1 MLNTILVSR
10 RDETIVDE
18 IVDENAMANDGAAVE
33 RPIKKQRLERHQV
46 DLLITDRNARSSDCS
61 VGAVALPLPFQG
73 KTLIVIAPPSD
84 GVIGFDPDRSRTLA
98 RRALRSEDR
107 RVGKEYDS

>member
-1 MLNTILVSR
+1 MLNPIRVSR

-46 DLLITDRNARSSDCS
+46 DLLITDRNGRSSDCS

-73 KTLIVIAPPSD
+73 KALIVIAPPSD
-84 GVIGFDPDRSRTLA
+84 GVIGFEIG
-98 RRALRSEDR
+98 RASCRE
-107 RVGKEYDS
+107 RVCQNV